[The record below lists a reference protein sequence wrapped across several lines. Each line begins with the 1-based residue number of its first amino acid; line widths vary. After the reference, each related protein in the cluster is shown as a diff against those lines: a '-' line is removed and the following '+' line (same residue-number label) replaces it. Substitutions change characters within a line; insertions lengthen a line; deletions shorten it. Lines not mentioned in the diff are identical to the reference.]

1 MTLQITD
8 LVEIQMPDLED
19 GGAVDLADMYTDLP
33 PADFKPEEDPVD
45 PELIVDKDDDANG

>member
-1 MTLQITD
+1 
-8 LVEIQMPDLED
+8 MPDFED

-33 PADFKPEEDPVD
+33 PADFKPEEDPLD